1 MTTSVIFARTAITP
15 REEIGDA
22 AITIEGG
29 RIAAVAS
36 RAGFIVP
43 SGASVFD
50 AETATIAPG
59 FVDLHIHGAGGHDV
73 MEATPAALDAIAA
86 AIVQHGTTSFVA
98 TTVTASPE
106 ALCRSAAGI
115 ANYMNQPRPEKTRR
129 SAVAQILGIHFEG
142 PFISHARRGVHPE
155 QWIAAPSLP
164 LLGKLLKAA
173 GGAARIIT
181 LAPELPG
188 ALELIDAARS
198 SGLLVSIGHTDAT
211 YEQAVAAIGRGARHA
226 AHVFNAMRPFSHRDT
241 GVIGAVLTWPEVTA
255 ELIADGVHVDGS
267 AIKILLAAKGA
278 AGISLVSDGTAATG
292 MPDGAYRLGEID
304 VDVRGGVVRNKEGKL
319 AGSALT
325 LDQALRNIVA
335 LGVPVAEAVRML
347 TLNPARELGIE
358 MTKGSLVAGADADL
372 VLLDSELRISRVMVR
387 GEWIS

>member
-15 REEIGDA
+15 ADEIRDA
-22 AITIEGG
+22 AIVIGG
-29 RIAAVAS
+29 GSIASVGS
-36 RAGFIVP
+36 RAGFVLP
-43 SGASVFD
+43 QGAAVYD
-50 AETATIAPG
+50 AGSATIIPG
-59 FVDLHIHGAGGHDV
+59 FVDLHIHGAGGRDV
-73 MEATPAALDAIAA
+73 MEASVEALNAIAVA
-86 AIVQHGTTSFVA
+86 LARHGTTSFVA

-115 ANYMNQPRPEKTRR
+115 AAYMNRLR
-129 SAVAQILGIHFEG
+129 SEAPLGGLMAQVHGIHFEG
-142 PFISHARRGVHPE
+142 PFISKARRGVHPE
-155 QWIAAPSLP
+155 EWIAAPSLP
-164 LLGKLLKAA
+164 LLANLLNAA

-188 ALELIDAARS
+188 ALELIDAARAA
-198 SGLLVSIGHTDAT
+198 GLLVSLGHTDAT
-211 YEQAVAAIGRGARHA
+211 YEQSVAAIGRGARHA

-267 AIKILLAAKGA
+267 AIRILLAAKGA
-278 AGISLVSDGTAATG
+278 TGISLVSDGTSATG

-335 LGVPVAEAVRML
+335 LGVPLPDAVRML

-358 MTKGSLVAGADADL
+358 MQKGALVVGADADL
-372 VLLDSELRISRVMVR
+372 ILLDAELRISKVMI
-387 GEWIS
+387 GGSWLS